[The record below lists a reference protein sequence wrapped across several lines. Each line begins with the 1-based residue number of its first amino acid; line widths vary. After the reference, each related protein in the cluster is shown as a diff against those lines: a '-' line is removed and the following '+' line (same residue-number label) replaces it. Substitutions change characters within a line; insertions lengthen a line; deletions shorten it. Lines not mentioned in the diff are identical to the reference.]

1 MTREEKTEM
10 GKYQAQKDIESIKKW
25 DCMKEVDGFR
35 VIGNPY
41 GGKWASER
49 KISLLHGAKKIHEI
63 KCGYGSIQDE
73 EYFKN
78 ILSFIKKF
86 VEEKQ
91 KK

>member
-1 MTREEKTEM
+1 MTRDEKIEM
-10 GKYQAQKDIESIKKW
+10 GKYLAEKDIISMKKW
-25 DCMKEVDGFR
+25 EIMKEVDGFR

-49 KISLLHGAKKIHEI
+49 KISLLHGTKKIHEI

-78 ILSFIKKF
+78 ILNFIKNF
-86 VEEKQ
+86 IEEKQ